1 MDWSERFDRLQFND
15 DFRLNQKIQPLATFE
30 LHILV
35 HNGHRLLAFELDPL
49 KDKLSRE
56 AFFTCRLKQARA

>member
-1 MDWSERFDRLQFND
+1 VDRSNQFNGLKLD
-15 DFRLNQKIQPLATFE
+15 DYSRLDQKVQPLATFE
-30 LHILV
+30 FHILV
-35 HNGHRLLAFELDPL
+35 YDRHRLLAFELDPL